1 MPAANRNNPWR
12 IQPKPVPV
20 PYDKTAKIAARS
32 LASYKTQVPS
42 PHDAREEK
50 YRRRQSQLTSQGYF
64 AAQNV
69 PYKGL
74 GDPFY
79 LDEQRMIL
87 HALGQWDAVSTS
99 IDIFVHT
106 YLFVFVYELIHVY
119 ESQVEF
125 HHQIKLFFFIFMQGI
140 LLISEIK
147 TKNHVHVNV
156 FVYALYQ
163 V

>member
-87 HALGQWDAVSTS
+87 HALGQWDAVSNYRYRYY
-99 IDIFVHT
+99 IQVLYLYKYIYIF
-106 YLFVFVYELIHVY
+106 YYMNIY
-119 ESQVEF
+119 M
-125 HHQIKLFFFIFMQGI
+125 HHIFIKYRRDSRISSLYIKFSIFMHGI
-140 LLISEIK
+140 
-147 TKNHVHVNV
+147 H
-156 FVYALYQ
+156 
-163 V
+163 

>member
-87 HALGQWDAVSTS
+87 HALGQWDAKYDEETSSSSDEDEYDISAELQQQKRQQVS
-99 IDIFVHT
+99 
-106 YLFVFVYELIHVY
+106 
-119 ESQVEF
+119 
-125 HHQIKLFFFIFMQGI
+125 
-140 LLISEIK
+140 
-147 TKNHVHVNV
+147 
-156 FVYALYQ
+156 
-163 V
+163 

>member
-87 HALGQWDAVSTS
+87 HALGQWDAVSNYRYRYY
-99 IDIFVHT
+99 IQVLYLYKYIYIFYYMNIYMHHILNIEET
-106 YLFVFVYELIHVY
+106 
-119 ESQVEF
+119 VEF
-125 HHQIKLFFFIFMQGI
+125 HHD
-140 LLISEIK
+140 ISYFQFLCMAYI
-147 TKNHVHVNV
+147 N
-156 FVYALYQ
+156 Y
-163 V
+163 

>member
-87 HALGQWDAVSTS
+87 HALGQWDAVSNYRYRYYIQVLYLYIYIFYYMNIYMHHILN
-99 IDIFVHT
+99 IDKT
-106 YLFVFVYELIHVY
+106 
-119 ESQVEF
+119 VEF
-125 HHQIKLFFFIFMQGI
+125 HHD
-140 LLISEIK
+140 ISNFQFLCMAYI
-147 TKNHVHVNV
+147 N
-156 FVYALYQ
+156 Y
-163 V
+163 

>member
-1 MPAANRNNPWR
+1 MWFLDFSDIGLLWETWKMPAANRNNPWR

-106 YLFVFVYELIHVY
+106 YLFVFLYEHMY
-119 ESQVEF
+119 MNY
-125 HHQIKLFFFIFMQGI
+125 K
-140 LLISEIK
+140 
-147 TKNHVHVNV
+147 
-156 FVYALYQ
+156 
-163 V
+163 